1 MPNKPTKMNIQHDL
15 NKRHNKPEIK
25 DVEGEPINNKPIK
38 EAKHTFR

>member
-15 NKRHNKPEIK
+15 NKKHNKPGIK
-25 DVEGEPINNKPIK
+25 DAEGEPVNNKPIK